1 MDIKNILSHCDH
13 TILSPAATIEDV
25 KVALDDAI
33 KYKTAT
39 ACIPP
44 YYVRFAKEYVG
55 AYLKLCTVVGFPNG
69 YTPSD
74 VKLFEALNSINDG
87 ADELDMVINIG
98 QLKAGNYE
106 FVRSE
111 IKRIRAICDKRG
123 KELNKYITL
132 KVIIETCLLTERE
145 KLRACKMVT
154 SGGADYIKTS
164 TGFSSGGATKKDVK
178 FLLTHV
184 GENVKVKAAGGIS
197 TFEEAQEFLDLGCER
212 LGSSRLVKLVKEM
225 KGKK

>member
-164 TGFSSGGATKKDVK
+164 TGFSSGGATKKRRKIFIDSRWRK
-178 FLLTHV
+178 RKSK
-184 GENVKVKAAGGIS
+184 GCGRNIDIRRGSGIS
-197 TFEEAQEFLDLGCER
+197 R
-212 LGSSRLVKLVKEM
+212 SRLREIGVESSGKAG
-225 KGKK
+225 KGDER